1 MATEE
6 RNIMKTKQIV
16 VCMVLAGGCSVGV
29 FNAVALHE
37 VSASV
42 EIRAEADFYA
52 PLEAQGV
59 WVEVGSYGRCWHPA
73 RIEAGWRPYA
83 VGHWVWT
90 EDCGWYWVSDEP
102 WAWACYHY
110 GRWVYDPHFA
120 WVWVPGVEWGP
131 AWVAWRVGGGYVGWA
146 PLPPRV
152 EFGRGE
158 VILASSVTVAPE
170 HFVFVE
176 ANRFHERI
184 TPASVIVNN
193 KTVINKTTLL
203 TNIKRADRTFAGA
216 APQRVVVNE
225 GPGLSAMQKATNQKI
240 SKAEVHDMVRQT
252 PAPEIVTRRGQSGQ
266 APNAAQTATRPEK
279 ERNPGGRDIAP
290 PRGKSAD
297 DDDSSDRGKGHGD
310 GGEKGK
316 GRGSKKH

>member
-1 MATEE
+1 
-6 RNIMKTKQIV
+6 MKTKQIV
-16 VCMVLAGGCSVGV
+16 VCMVMAGGLSGGV
-29 FNAVALHE
+29 FNAFALHE
-37 VSASV
+37 IAASV

-73 RIEAGWRPYA
+73 RVEAGWRPYA

-90 EDCGWYWVSDEP
+90 DDCGWYWVSDEP

-110 GRWVYDPHFA
+110 GRWVYDPRLA

-146 PLPPRV
+146 PLPPHV

-158 VILASSVTVAPE
+158 VILASRVTVAPE

-176 ANRFHERI
+176 ANHFHDRI

-193 KTVINKTTLL
+193 KTVISKTTLL
-203 TNIKRADRTFAGA
+203 TNIKRADRTFSGA

-240 SKAEVHDMVRQT
+240 PKAEIREMVRQT
-252 PAPEIVTRRGQSGQ
+252 RAPEAVIRGGQ
-266 APNAAQTATRPEK
+266 PGHVPETERTATRPEK
-279 ERNPGGRDIAP
+279 ERDQGGRDIAP
-290 PRGKSAD
+290 SRGKSAD
-297 DDDSSDRGKGHGD
+297 NDDSLDRGKGHGGD
-310 GGEKGK
+310 GEKGK